1 MDSCS
6 CAGRD
11 RIWGSG
17 NQRTLPSELALREGP
32 RRCWDTVAIVWPCL
46 LGVDAYA
53 AAGRAVKVPRPDCPG
68 CERPMGFWSG
78 YLRWV
83 RYGRARRI
91 WVRRATCRGCRVSH
105 ALLPAFVLARRLD
118 AIAAIGAGLAWAVG
132 GWGCGRSLPP
142 WACRIRPRGTGVGVF
157 VLVLPPWSLALPP
170 WRSSWPGACRRC
182 RPTPRLPRWR
192 RSGRSGLGW
201 RGGWGWPRREC
212 GSWARW

>member
-53 AAGRAVKVPRPDCPG
+53 AA
-68 CERPMGFWSG
+68 
-78 YLRWV
+78 
-83 RYGRARRI
+83 
-91 WVRRATCRGCRVSH
+91 CRGCRVSH

-118 AIAAIGAGLAWAVG
+118 AVAAIGAGLAWAVG
-132 GWGCGRSLPP
+132 GRGM
-142 WACRIRPRGTGVGVF
+142 RPIAAALGV
-157 VLVLPPWSLALPP
+157 
-170 WRSSWPGACRRC
+170 
-182 RPTPRLPRWR
+182 
-192 RSGRSGLGW
+192 
-201 RGGWGWPRREC
+201 
-212 GSWARW
+212 